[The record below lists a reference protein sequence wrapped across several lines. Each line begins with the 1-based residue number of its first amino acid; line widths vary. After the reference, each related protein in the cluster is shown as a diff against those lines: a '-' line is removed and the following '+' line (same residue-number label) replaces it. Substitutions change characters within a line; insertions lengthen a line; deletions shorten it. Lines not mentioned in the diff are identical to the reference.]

1 MDAGCDLHGKL
12 FLSANCL
19 SVPNCRSV
27 IDLSLWYNHNQYFSA
42 ERIDPMT
49 QEALIEEIGVRL
61 NALPPAKLVVVL
73 DFVSYLVERDPD
85 QAWFWTPEWQ
95 AGERQADEDLRTG
108 NFDDFDTMDDFIALL
123 KREIAAA

>member
-1 MDAGCDLHGKL
+1 
-12 FLSANCL
+12 
-19 SVPNCRSV
+19 
-27 IDLSLWYNHNQYFSA
+27 
-42 ERIDPMT
+42 MT
-49 QEALIEEIGVRL
+49 QEALIEAIGVRL
-61 NALPPAKLVVVL
+61 NPLPPAKLVVVL

-95 AGERQADEDLRTG
+95 AGERQADEDLRPV